1 MVNSKSLSSS
11 PRVLRAIRR
20 VCPHEWFQAP
30 SRVSVCRSPLLLRLE
45 TEYVPD
51 HAALAWLPQREQG
64 LSAVCTGSGRPW
76 MSLW

>member
-1 MVNSKSLSSS
+1 MVISKSLSSS
-11 PRVLRAIRR
+11 HKVLLAIRR

-51 HAALAWLPQREQG
+51 HVALAWLPQREQG
-64 LSAVCTGSGRPW
+64 LSAACTASGRPW
-76 MSLW
+76 ISL